1 MSSRN
6 RYLKAAE
13 RSSAGKL
20 YESISNVAK
29 AVRRG
34 SDPMAACSDAAHF
47 LTEEGFHKIE
57 YLRVLDAETFR
68 DYQGAGRPGRVF
80 VAAWLGKARL
90 IDNIAV

>member
-1 MSSRN
+1 MSN
-6 RYLKAAE
+6 HGQEDAEDVEVKFYLNDVLQE
-13 RSSAGKL
+13 SVSTNVPAGQ
-20 YESISNVAK
+20 SINLSFKTQV
-29 AVRRG
+29 
-34 SDPMAACSDAAHF
+34 
-47 LTEEGFHKIE
+47 TEEGFHKIE